1 MRKPSL
7 HEEQD
12 NPGWRTRLLDPR
24 EHPPLRVGGIGEP
37 VHGVWEDTMNSR
49 ILRLRVEA
57 GSQPC
62 MPNPPTY
69 TLTNFYPLTHIPRHA
84 SKLHASCMQT
94 ARARTHEGEEETERE
109 VDCDECE
116 AESEDEAECD
126 DDSDFDGDCDG
137 SGQPAAGGQEPLP
150 PSCFLLV
157 ARRLSLP
164 AVLET
169 TMSFVISSVRL
180 RPGRARNIICTIENM
195 PRIHVEMICPN

>member
-1 MRKPSL
+1 MRTPSL
-7 HEEQD
+7 LEDESE
-12 NPGWRTRLLDPR
+12 LDGRPR
-24 EHPPLRVGGIGEP
+24 VLVEPDQRPLRLAWIDGAE
-37 VHGVWEDTMNSR
+37 HGVWADTMNSR
-49 ILRLRVEA
+49 NLWLRGGEA
-57 GSQPC
+57 GSHSC

-169 TMSFVISSVRL
+169 TMSFVISSVLFYRL
-180 RPGRARNIICTIENM
+180 RPGRREK
-195 PRIHVEMICPN
+195 